1 MFIYKYKCFF
11 MMITSLYLKVHS
23 CERAIL
29 LSHSCLLA
37 LVIIHYQSNFVD
49 HDILT
54 VLKTSKN
61 V

>member
-1 MFIYKYKCFF
+1 MFFYDDK
-11 MMITSLYLKVHS
+11 LYLKAHS